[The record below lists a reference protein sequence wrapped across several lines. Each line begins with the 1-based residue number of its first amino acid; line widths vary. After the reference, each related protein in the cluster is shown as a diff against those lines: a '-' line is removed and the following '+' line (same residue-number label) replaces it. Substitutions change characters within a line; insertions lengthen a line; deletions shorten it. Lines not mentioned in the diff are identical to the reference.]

1 MYEQFYEQLEDLG
14 IVPVVVLEKVED
26 AAPLA
31 HALMA
36 AGMKSAEVTF
46 RTACAAECIAAMAE
60 AEPEMC
66 VGAGTVLNCEQVD
79 AARAAGAKFVVSPGF
94 NADVVKYCI
103 ELDLPVLP
111 GTVTPS
117 EVTAAVNLGL
127 KVTKFFPAAQY
138 GGLNTIKALAAVFGG
153 HRFMPTGGVSTGN
166 VEEYLSDP
174 AIIACGGTWMVKPAL
189 FADGDFS
196 QGGADRPR
204 GHGGRAQH
212 PRVGPA
218 WRSEGAATAAASPAG
233 QLALFRRRRNPR
245 EVDCAFFCVD
255 DRLPAPATTPSPE
268 LTGVVDDLPASAG

>member
-1 MYEQFYEQLEDLG
+1 MQIPKQKGNPMFESFYEELEGLG

-66 VGAGTVLNCEQVD
+66 VGAGTVLTVEQVER
-79 AARAAGAKFVVSPGF
+79 AREAGARFIVSPGF
-94 NADVVKYCI
+94 NPDVVKHCI

-138 GGLNTIKALAAVFGG
+138 GGLNTIKALGAVFGG

-174 AIIACGGTWMVKPAL
+174 VIIACGGTWMVKPAL
-189 FADGDFS
+189 FGDGDFS
-196 QGGADRPR
+196 KVEQTAREAMEVVAQVR
-204 GHGGRAQH
+204 G
-212 PRVGPA
+212 
-218 WRSEGAATAAASPAG
+218 
-233 QLALFRRRRNPR
+233 
-245 EVDCAFFCVD
+245 
-255 DRLPAPATTPSPE
+255 
-268 LTGVVDDLPASAG
+268 